1 MVDTWSALPLVKK
14 RYKIYFQQIV
24 ELLNL
29 QQIQNTVFGNDSWKI
44 LCIWN
49 FSLQMSKRL
58 KYDSLD
64 YISVAS

>member
-29 QQIQNTVFGNDSWKI
+29 QQIQNTVFG
-44 LCIWN
+44 
-49 FSLQMSKRL
+49 MTVG
-58 KYDSLD
+58 KYCVYGIFHRKCLSDLNMTP
-64 YISVAS
+64 